1 MRCAILSIL
10 LCLLTVRAWPAE
22 ISELL
27 EAAAK
32 HPRVQISVL
41 AARESALRE
50 RAAVARLLPRI
61 GSFTEFEIYNSPT
74 NLRPMPPT
82 EVNIQ
87 AGEPIPFSRR
97 ILRYGLTLEAP
108 VLVWQLYALRQK
120 AKVLAGKAKID
131 ERLDLVSREAAVVSL
146 NGAFQYLDG
155 LNKAIAARKRSLAKT
170 RDDVALKV
178 KNGRAAEAELLKIT
192 TTINDLDRQQNELT
206 AKLLDAV
213 RDIKKLTDIDVS
225 GPVSMKLAGEISP
238 APLLEVQREEMEL
251 AAAHKEL
258 SQRRAT
264 LYPTVSLFGSVSG
277 NQGEAYNT
285 DSDISRFYA
294 SAGLVVRFS
303 VFDGSRWTDEAIAKV
318 QLRKQEKK
326 LAATKIEL
334 HALADNLRKKLPVVN
349 RSIALAEQSVK
360 NDEELLSIARV
371 AHASGR
377 MTTEDYL
384 HYESQ
389 LLAAEAALYQAR
401 QEYWQILAQK
411 AVLYGTDLRGVVR

>member
-1 MRCAILSIL
+1 MRSSGSCGSGFSPLGGAAHSMTRYIGVTAALILALVVSAGAQGLQKKLAELSGLAAEYFAVLQIDTGDGFVL
-10 LCLLTVRAWPAE
+10 LFFTPLTEETLSRLRSDLA
-22 ISELL
+22 SELAQYIGQNAL
-27 EAAAK
+27 LVGVTSGYQVHFDPFAI
-32 HPRVQISVL
+32 RFVQDSTVVTL
-41 AARESALRE
+41 AE
-50 RAAVARLLPRI
+50 
-61 GSFTEFEIYNSPT
+61 T
-74 NLRPMPPT
+74 
-82 EVNIQ
+82 
-87 AGEPIPFSRR
+87 
-97 ILRYGLTLEAP
+97 
-108 VLVWQLYALRQK
+108 
-120 AKVLAGKAKID
+120 
-131 ERLDLVSREAAVVSL
+131 AVV
-146 NGAFQYLDG
+146 AFEGDF
-155 LNKAIAARKRSLAKT
+155 
-170 RDDVALKV
+170 
-178 KNGRAAEAELLKIT
+178 
-192 TTINDLDRQQNELT
+192 
-206 AKLLDAV
+206 
-213 RDIKKLTDIDVS
+213 
-225 GPVSMKLAGEISP
+225 LAGEISP